1 MTGVVVLIVTLS
13 LVVQKR
19 DRLLISETKE
29 EAMFQKEMNEAIKES
44 NLILVRPRLQLHK
57 VYQNQ

>member
-44 NLILVRPRLQLHK
+44 NLILVRPHLQLHK